1 MLSPTRDNCSFAKK
15 TKKCCSK
22 NEKRKAFKK
31 LLEHFLN
38 AFLLSFGIDQRN
50 DMNRLPPTL
59 LGVEII

>member
-1 MLSPTRDNCSFAKK
+1 MDSRCSFAKK